1 MKIKDDY
8 AQMLGYKCFI
18 DLLNDCSTLEIDF
31 HINNLIRIEN
41 NNKGWIKIESEDDL
55 PNKSGYYYAYSLEIG
70 VAGSYY
76 IDDLKDLYK
85 SVKFTHYKKAEK
97 PKPPLY

>member
-1 MKIKDDY
+1 MQKIKDDY

-41 NNKGWIKIESEDDL
+41 NGWIKIDSEKDL
-55 PNKSGYYYAYSLEIG
+55 PKENKYYYVYSEKIG
-70 VAGSYY
+70 VAGSYF

-85 SVKFTHYKKAEK
+85 KVKFTHYLKREK
-97 PKPPLY
+97 PKKPYKH